1 MLIALDWFILVALLG
16 GLVRGYMVGAV
27 RQIGSLVGLV
37 VALLMSVEFM
47 KPVGERVVSSLGL
60 SESLMPLAGFAVVFL
75 GVYFLIL
82 LLSGLVEHLL
92 DSLSLSVANRAV
104 GGAVG
109 GIKAALLLSLLFLAL
124 GGMRVPDQ
132 QTRDAS
138 AFYTPI
144 ARLLPRALE
153 ATEDWIPAA
162 RNAADKLERQVRST
176 LEANPEAPGRSE
188 SVGWSS
194 DDS

>member
-1 MLIALDWFILVALLG
+1 MLIALDWFILVVLLG

-47 KPVGERVVSSLGL
+47 EPVGERVVSSLGL

-82 LLSGLVEHLL
+82 LLSGLARHLL
-92 DSLSLSVANRAV
+92 GSLPLRLAHRAA
-104 GGAVG
+104 GG
-109 GIKAALLLSLLFLAL
+109 AL
-124 GGMRVPDQ
+124 GGVRGALLPSLLV
-132 QTRDAS
+132 S
-138 AFYTPI
+138 AVRGVTAPVHETPGAPAFHTPI

>member
-1 MLIALDWFILVALLG
+1 MLIALDWFILVVLLG

-27 RQIGSLVGLV
+27 RQIGSLVGLA

-47 KPVGERVVSSLGL
+47 EPVGERVVSSLGL

-144 ARLLPRALE
+144 AQLLPRALE

-162 RNAADKLERQVRST
+162 QNAADKLERQVRST
-176 LEANPEAPGRSE
+176 LEANPEAPESPE